1 MPIEDRKVVTF
12 HYTLKNEA
20 GEEIESS
27 REREPVVYLHGYR
40 NIVPGLEN
48 AMKGRE
54 VGDTFEVTVPPAE
67 AYGEYNPN
75 SVQRISGK
83 HFPNIKRLSPGQM
96 VSLKTQQGPVQ
107 AVVVK
112 VGRFNVDVDANHP
125 LAGKTLTFDVEITD
139 MRDATREEIDHG
151 HVHGPGGVNH

>member
-40 NIVPGLEN
+40 NIVPGLES

-83 HFPNIKRLSPGQM
+83 HFPNLKRLSPGQM
-96 VSLKTQQGPVQ
+96 VSLKTKQGPVQ
-107 AVVVK
+107 AVVIK

>member
-20 GEEIESS
+20 GDEIESS

-40 NIVPGLEN
+40 NIVPGLES

-83 HFPNIKRLSPGQM
+83 HFPNLKRLSPGQT
-96 VSLKTQQGPVQ
+96 VSLKTRQGPVQ

>member
-40 NIVPGLEN
+40 NIVPGLES

-83 HFPNIKRLSPGQM
+83 HFPNLKRLSPGQM
-96 VSLKTQQGPVQ
+96 VSLKTKQGPVQ
-107 AVVVK
+107 AVVIK

-151 HVHGPGGVNH
+151 HVHGPGGINH

>member
-40 NIVPGLEN
+40 NIVPGLES

-67 AYGEYNPN
+67 AYGEYNLD
-75 SVQRISGK
+75 VRR
-83 HFPNIKRLSPGQM
+83 HH
-96 VSLKTQQGPVQ
+96 VPVLQ
-107 AVVVK
+107 V
-112 VGRFNVDVDANHP
+112 
-125 LAGKTLTFDVEITD
+125 GKTDSCALW
-139 MRDATREEIDHG
+139 
-151 HVHGPGGVNH
+151 